1 MMKLTV
7 NDEPKLIPA
16 EWQQESLLFVLREY
30 LGLTG
35 AKYGCGVG
43 QCGACTVIINGQA
56 QRSCITDA
64 SAVVDAKIVTIEGL
78 GGKEG
83 LHPVQQ
89 AWLDETVVQ
98 CGYCQAGQIMSA
110 VALLAENSSPDDA
123 AIDEA
128 MEGNLCRCG
137 TYQRIRK
144 AIKQA
149 TGNAA

>member
-1 MMKLTV
+1 MKLTV

-43 QCGACTVIINGQA
+43 QCGACTVIIDGQA
-56 QRSCITDA
+56 QRSCITNA

-78 GGKEG
+78 GGKER

-98 CGYCQAGQIMSA
+98 CGFFQAGQIMSA

-137 TYQRIRK
+137 TYQRIRNAVK
-144 AIKQA
+144 RASRSA
-149 TGNAA
+149 T